1 MMGPVGW
8 LIRARVRSR
17 GVALALLALV
27 AALGA
32 TAALAA
38 IGDGARTA
46 SAYSRYLA
54 RAHVGDVVINPSL
67 VGRDID
73 RVTRDL
79 PGVTSV
85 TSSVLLDATVDE
97 GTPRTHA
104 VHEADPDPV
113 EVDGSLDGRFTT
125 MDRPALVRGRMPTGP
140 DEALVNV
147 EQAADSGWHLGT
159 VIPIALWS
167 RSDVIDD
174 PATIQRP
181 LAVERVRIVGIAT
194 LSDEVLPDGVYP
206 RHRIILSP
214 EFTARYACL
223 PASPSPNATLED
235 AVAILAPKSC
245 ATSYQY
251 YSLDIRGGE
260 QGISAA
266 LAVFTEQSGRLTAKL
281 PKALRETGAEYTLVA
296 KTATRDEEDRVARSN
311 SPLTAALVVLGLAA
325 AAITIATVG
334 LMVAREIGRARSEQV
349 GWWQLGLSRSQRA
362 LAIAA
367 PMFISVA
374 VGVVTAV
381 LLAWLV
387 SPIAPIGTVRSID
400 PHPGHEVS
408 GWVFVGAV
416 ALMLALWV
424 LIAALALRSSRRVAL
439 ARLRVRPTVLQRL
452 SRRLNR
458 PDVREGLRA
467 AYSTNLGAALIVALA
482 GSAVAVLL
490 AAVVFGNSLSK
501 LTSTPSSYGWPWD
514 VAALRNAGYSEP
526 DLDAAAITAAVGGRR
541 DVVRTTVLGFS
552 NAIKLDGE
560 AIPAVFSFDRESRV
574 DITMVEGR
582 LPTAADEVAVG
593 ARTAADHG
601 LGLGDH
607 VTVSGP
613 EIGTLRA
620 TISGVVVLPSLGPL
634 LADRVAP
641 GRGLLLPEAALP
653 TPVARTA
660 ATFVG
665 MSIAKSADARAVLAR
680 VGKSL
685 GAGRSSNHSVTLLSK
700 PVRPPEIINARSARV
715 TPLLV
720 GGLLVV
726 AATIGLAVGII
737 ASVRARRRELAI
749 LRALGFT
756 GRQLRTSVRVQAL
769 ATTFGGVVVGI
780 PLGIIIGRV
789 AWRAFASELGVG
801 TASTTPVLWIVA
813 TGVGAAVVALL
824 AASRPARVAAGTKP
838 TAPLRSE

>member
-1 MMGPVGW
+1 
-8 LIRARVRSR
+8 
-17 GVALALLALV
+17 
-27 AALGA
+27 
-32 TAALAA
+32 
-38 IGDGARTA
+38 
-46 SAYSRYLA
+46 
-54 RAHVGDVVINPSL
+54 
-67 VGRDID
+67 
-73 RVTRDL
+73 
-79 PGVTSV
+79 
-85 TSSVLLDATVDE
+85 
-97 GTPRTHA
+97 
-104 VHEADPDPV
+104 
-113 EVDGSLDGRFTT
+113 
-125 MDRPALVRGRMPTGP
+125 
-140 DEALVNV
+140 
-147 EQAADSGWHLGT
+147 
-159 VIPIALWS
+159 
-167 RSDVIDD
+167 
-174 PATIQRP
+174 
-181 LAVERVRIVGIAT
+181 
-194 LSDEVLPDGVYP
+194 
-206 RHRIILSP
+206 
-214 EFTARYACL
+214 
-223 PASPSPNATLED
+223 
-235 AVAILAPKSC
+235 
-245 ATSYQY
+245 
-251 YSLDIRGGE
+251 
-260 QGISAA
+260 
-266 LAVFTEQSGRLTAKL
+266 
-281 PKALRETGAEYTLVA
+281 
-296 KTATRDEEDRVARSN
+296 
-311 SPLTAALVVLGLAA
+311 
-325 AAITIATVG
+325 
-334 LMVAREIGRARSEQV
+334 
-349 GWWQLGLSRSQRA
+349 
-362 LAIAA
+362 
-367 PMFISVA
+367 
-374 VGVVTAV
+374 
-381 LLAWLV
+381 
-387 SPIAPIGTVRSID
+387 
-400 PHPGHEVS
+400 
-408 GWVFVGAV
+408 
-416 ALMLALWV
+416 
-424 LIAALALRSSRRVAL
+424 
-439 ARLRVRPTVLQRL
+439 
-452 SRRLNR
+452 
-458 PDVREGLRA
+458 
-467 AYSTNLGAALIVALA
+467 
-482 GSAVAVLL
+482 
-490 AAVVFGNSLSK
+490 
-501 LTSTPSSYGWPWD
+501 
-514 VAALRNAGYSEP
+514 LRNAGYSEP